1 MPAPGKLG
9 RGIRNL
15 SLRFFFF
22 LIFKDHGL
30 GIKIEHEGRL
40 EKCESGANE
49 AFVTSLRS
57 PD

>member
-15 SLRFFFF
+15 SVLSF
-22 LIFKDHGL
+22 LIFKDHGR
-30 GIKIEHEGRL
+30 GIKIGQEGRP
-40 EKCESGANE
+40 EKCESGAND
-49 AFVTSLRS
+49 AFVTSLLS